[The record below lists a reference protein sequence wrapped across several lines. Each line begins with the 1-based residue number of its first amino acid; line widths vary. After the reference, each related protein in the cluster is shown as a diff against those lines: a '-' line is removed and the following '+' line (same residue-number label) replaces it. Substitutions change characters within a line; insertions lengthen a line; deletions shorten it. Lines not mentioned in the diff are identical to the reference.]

1 MYIIFTTGVSNDS
14 GFSCESSILN
24 EGFNLCEGIERS
36 IVLQIGTS
44 IPVHIVDSETGLN
57 GMYYAGGWTG
67 SLTPGS

>member
-14 GFSCESSILN
+14 GFSCETPILE

-36 IVLQIGTS
+36 IATQVGNS

-57 GMYYAGGWTG
+57 GMYYNASWTG
-67 SLTPGS
+67 SLTP